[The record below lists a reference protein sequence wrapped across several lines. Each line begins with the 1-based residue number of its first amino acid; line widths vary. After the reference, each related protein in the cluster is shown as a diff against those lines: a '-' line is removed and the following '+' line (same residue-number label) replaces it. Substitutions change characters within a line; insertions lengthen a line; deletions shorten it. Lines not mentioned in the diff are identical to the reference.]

1 MRLHKKH
8 PIEKCT
14 ENTHLKLRYKINGTF
29 LRHSVYT
36 FVLQNIIVHLLKIT
50 LQNDLTL
57 LYVAK
62 YYKNNYIKQT
72 VYFGGIP

>member
-36 FVLQNIIVHLLKIT
+36 FVLQNINVHLLKIT
-50 LQNDLTL
+50 CKIPQ
-57 LYVAK
+57 LYWRTVRLATTNYDIEAK
-62 YYKNNYIKQT
+62 
-72 VYFGGIP
+72 FDGH